1 MDLSYTLFLNANTT
15 LSFNGGEHPHLA
27 ILVHFCELKLLLSP
41 RLFIHL
47 LTTLIKSSPRH
58 PRENLHTRT
67 ILIEMTVL
75 EKLQKIIHGICV
87 YIIPASSLVKHIGGL
102 IRKTFPWIPPFP
114 TRTPSSSR
122 CIKQTNESLH
132 CLEDIHETKASDS

>member
-1 MDLSYTLFLNANTT
+1 MESLRSGRTLLHSLFKM
-15 LSFNGGEHPHLA
+15 
-27 ILVHFCELKLLLSP
+27 IHFCELKLLPSNTFWFHFP
-41 RLFIHL
+41 RFFIHL

-58 PRENLHTRT
+58 PQENLHTRT
-67 ILIEMTVL
+67 TLIEMTVV
-75 EKLQKIIHGICV
+75 EKLQKIIHGICM

-122 CIKQTNESLH
+122 CTKQANESLLH
-132 CLEDIHETKASDS
+132 CLGNILKNKASDS